1 MYHRRQSEDEYL
13 LILGRRC
20 TGIAIIGFIVGLII
34 SLINNFNLPGLIFF
48 SLFTSYLAGTAFW
61 GVYKLNRWFYKYRS
75 KMPDTIWQIFRIP
88 VWATGILIG
97 IIFYGAFQQFILLL
111 ALDDGSGKPT
121 VFQSI
126 IILTPYIGPKYAD
139 KINYNP
145 HGKRRH

>member
-1 MYHRRQSEDEYL
+1 MYHRQQSEDQYL

-20 TGIAIIGFIVGLII
+20 TGLAIIGFIIGLII
-34 SLINNFNLPGLIFF
+34 SLINNFNLPGIIFF
-48 SLFTSYLAGTAFW
+48 SLFIAYLTGTAFW

-75 KMPDTIWQIFRIP
+75 KMPDPIWQAFRVP
-88 VWATGILIG
+88 VWAVGILIG

-121 VFQSI
+121 VFQSV
-126 IILTPYIGPKYAD
+126 IILTPYIGPKYAE

>member
-1 MYHRRQSEDEYL
+1 MYHRQQSEDQYL

-20 TGIAIIGFIVGLII
+20 TGLAIIGFIIGLII
-34 SLINNFNLPGLIFF
+34 SLINNFNLPGIIFF
-48 SLFTSYLAGTAFW
+48 SLFIAYLTGTAFW
-61 GVYKLNRWFYKYRS
+61 GVYKLNRWFYKYRP
-75 KMPDTIWQIFRIP
+75 KMPDPIWQVFRIP
-88 VWATGILIG
+88 VWAVGILIG

-121 VFQSI
+121 VFQSV

>member
-1 MYHRRQSEDEYL
+1 MYHQRQSEDDYL
-13 LILGRRC
+13 LKLGRRC
-20 TGIAIIGFIVGLII
+20 TSLTIIGIILGIII
-34 SLINNFNLPGLIFF
+34 SLINNFNIPGTIFF
-48 SLFTSYLAGTAFW
+48 SLFTGYLLGTAFW
-61 GVYKLNRWFYKYRS
+61 GVHKLNRWFYRYRS
-75 KMPDTIWQIFRIP
+75 KMPELIWQVLRVP
-88 VWATGILIG
+88 VWGAGILIG
-97 IIFYGAFQQFILLL
+97 ILFYGAFQQFILLL